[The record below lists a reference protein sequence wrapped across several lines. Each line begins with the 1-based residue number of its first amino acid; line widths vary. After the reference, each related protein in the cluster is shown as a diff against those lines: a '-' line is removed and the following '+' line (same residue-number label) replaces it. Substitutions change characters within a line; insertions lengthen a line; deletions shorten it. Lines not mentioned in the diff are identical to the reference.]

1 MRVHVLAPSGTTMPI
16 VPVESTSPPMTG
28 PPAMPTLNEAEYQAD
43 AMSVR
48 RGATTRTWLCRE
60 MATPDRPMPAQ
71 ACSTMVATP
80 EVPKAKSASRAVAST
95 ATGPTRASVGRRS
108 SSSPVTTIP
117 AASAIPVR
125 SNTGATARSGRPLT
139 RVRKAVM

>member
-1 MRVHVLAPSGTTMPI
+1 
-16 VPVESTSPPMTG
+16 
-28 PPAMPTLNEAEYQAD
+28 
-43 AMSVR
+43 
-48 RGATTRTWLCRE
+48 
-60 MATPDRPMPAQ
+60 MPAH

-117 AASAIPVR
+117 TASAIPVR
-125 SNTGATARSGRPLT
+125 SSTGATARSGRPLT
-139 RVRKAVM
+139 WVRKAVM